1 MKKAEE
7 RVVSNIVK
15 IRTIRNITKRA
26 MADSIGVG
34 EVTYA
39 RIENGTIALSYDYLS
54 RIASS
59 FNMRE
64 IDIITYP
71 EVYIKQT
78 ESNAP
83 SRKISVTFEVDESEK
98 EYLLRLVQQKR

>member
-1 MKKAEE
+1 MEKAEE

-64 IDIITYP
+64 IDIITY
-71 EVYIKQT
+71 YLRKQNFVRNVKQC
-78 ESNAP
+78 SKQKDKRN
-83 SRKISVTFEVDESEK
+83 
-98 EYLLRLVQQKR
+98 LRG

>member
-1 MKKAEE
+1 MEKAEE

-59 FNMRE
+59 FNMRAQSL
-64 IDIITYP
+64 P
-71 EVYIKQT
+71 LQT
-78 ESNAP
+78 TLYTDLASIP
-83 SRKISVTFEVDESEK
+83 IRQPK
-98 EYLLRLVQQKR
+98 LLV